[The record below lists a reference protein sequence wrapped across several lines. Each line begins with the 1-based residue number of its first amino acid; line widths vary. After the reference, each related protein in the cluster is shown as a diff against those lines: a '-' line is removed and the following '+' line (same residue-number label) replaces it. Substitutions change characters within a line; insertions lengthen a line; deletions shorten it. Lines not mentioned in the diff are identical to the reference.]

1 MKLYS
6 RKNHRYVERQI
17 HFGIGNSTKTACGLA
32 LFSRHVMVSVHS
44 DSDGAVITDDMS
56 RVTCKRCLATRE
68 SRLRKII
75 AVEQSAPGV
84 FDRDSLC
91 GEDWLLNHGLAV
103 SQNDIDAQKL
113 ELRGITLTNKTRT
126 KDRKAILRSVVSK

>member
-1 MKLYS
+1 MAGGDDGSTTLLVPWRLEVEACALTCFYARVDPPLELTVGPQGS
-6 RKNHRYVERQI
+6 VIRERQYLRHENSGNATGRI
-17 HFGIGNSTKTACGLA
+17 DPVIG
-32 LFSRHVMVSVHS
+32 
-44 DSDGAVITDDMS
+44 
-56 RVTCKRCLATRE
+56 
-68 SRLRKII
+68 
-75 AVEQSAPGV
+75 VEQSAPGV